1 MSLNITRWDAGGLI
15 TQVDMTEA
23 TGKEVQYIVPKVD
36 NLITKSM
43 SQGRSALEISPR
55 SPFSGVINSWAEEI
69 DGVPK
74 KGKSLWNR
82 LRGK

>member
-1 MSLNITRWDAGGLI
+1 
-15 TQVDMTEA
+15 
-23 TGKEVQYIVPKVD
+23 
-36 NLITKSM
+36 M

-74 KGKSLWNR
+74 KGKSLWTR